1 MNPGNDILGAIH
13 AAWPG
18 AVAYPPGVWP
28 ELDQLSPAQSDACLE
43 AGQAGGA
50 YLEAIRQTDLAKLAP
65 VQWDR
70 FVVTIVRG
78 YFAGI
83 ESMALRFDSPADQLA
98 AAQADATPP
107 ADPVEANDD
116 GDADE

>member
-1 MNPGNDILGAIH
+1 MGAIH

-28 ELDQLSPAQSDACLE
+28 ELDQLSPAQSDACTE
-43 AGQAGGA
+43 AGHAGGA
-50 YLEAIRQTDLAKLAP
+50 YLEAIRTTDLATLAP
-65 VQWDR
+65 AQWDR

-78 YFAGI
+78 YFDRLAI
-83 ESMALRFDSPADQLA
+83 TVPTFDSPADQLA

-116 GDADE
+116 GDTDE